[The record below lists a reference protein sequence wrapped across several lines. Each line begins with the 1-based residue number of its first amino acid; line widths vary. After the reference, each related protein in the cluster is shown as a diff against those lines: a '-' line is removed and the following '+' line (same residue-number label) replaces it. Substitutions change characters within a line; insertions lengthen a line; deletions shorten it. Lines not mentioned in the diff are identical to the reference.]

1 MNSSQRELWTR
12 LETFVF
18 DEPGTSLTFARRL
31 ARENDW
37 TAGFAERVIR
47 EYKRF
52 VFLAME
58 AGHPVSPSE
67 EVDQA
72 WHLHLT
78 YTKSYWQ
85 DLCGE
90 VLGGRR
96 LHHHPTKGGS
106 GEAAKFDGQYRSTL
120 DSYRLLFDEEP
131 PADIWLPAGE
141 RKHAK
146 GGSRR
151 WVDTKRYW
159 LIPKWVVWTAAGS
172 VGAVLAVVGVSGCS
186 VPSMNVTMAGPLFLG
201 MFVMLLLCGP
211 VVAIVVRHF
220 LIGPGGKSEAPT
232 DPYELA
238 YLAGGGQRVMETV
251 LANLYAAKAVKV
263 DAGSGREI
271 WVKRAQI
278 PERELHD
285 VEVLVWGLLPDNGVS
300 VLLSDIQRGLRAWFE
315 KTEGVL
321 LQKGLLSPNAK
332 KAAQAGLVIL
342 LVAPFIGIVRIGI
355 GLANGRP
362 VAFLS
367 FMVLFGLLLAWIGF
381 ARWRKAKRSRRGNAA
396 LKEVRSRHRSLSFAK
411 GKINPALIPLGMA
424 AALFGPVVL
433 PAYGYGELTGNLKKS
448 MPDSGGGCGS
458 SCGSGCGGDG
468 CGGGGGC
475 GGCGD

>member
-1 MNSSQRELWTR
+1 MNSAQRELWTR
-12 LETFVF
+12 LEKFVF

-31 ARENDW
+31 ARDNDW
-37 TAGFAERVIR
+37 PAGFAERVIR

-106 GEAAKFDGQYRSTL
+106 DEAAKFDGQYQRTL
-120 DSYRLLFDEEP
+120 DSYRRLFGEEP
-131 PADIWLPAGE
+131 PPDVWISAGE
-141 RKHAK
+141 RRHSK
-146 GGSRR
+146 GGKHR

-159 LIPKWVVWTAAGS
+159 LVPKWGVWAAAGLA
-172 VGAVLAVVGVSGCS
+172 GALLAVVGVSGCS
-186 VPSMNVTMAGPLFLG
+186 VPSVGVAMTGPLFLG
-201 MFVMLLLCGP
+201 VFVILLLCGP
-211 VVAIVVRHF
+211 LVAVVTRY
-220 LIGPGGKSEAPT
+220 LLTGPGGKAEAPT

-251 LANLYAAKAVKV
+251 LASLHAAKAVKV
-263 DAGSGREI
+263 DAGSGRKI
-271 WVKRAQI
+271 WVKRAQV
-278 PERELHD
+278 PERTLHD

-300 VLLSDIQRGLRAWFE
+300 VTLSDIQRGLRAWFE
-315 KTEGVL
+315 KTEVVL
-321 LQKGLLSPNAK
+321 LQKGLLSPNAT
-332 KAAQAGLVIL
+332 KAARVGLAVL
-342 LVAPFIGIVRIGI
+342 LLAPLIGLIRICM

-362 VAFLS
+362 VAFLV
-367 FMVLFGLLLAWIGF
+367 FLVLFGLLLAWIGF
-381 ARWRKAKRSRRGNAA
+381 IRWRKAKRSRRGNAA
-396 LKEVRSRHRSLSFAK
+396 LKEVRSRHRALSFTK
-411 GKINPALIPLGMA
+411 GKVNPALIPLGMA

-433 PAYGYGELTGNLKKS
+433 PAYGYGELAGNLKKN
-448 MPDSGGGCGS
+448 MPDSGGGCGT

-468 CGGGGGC
+468 CGGGGC